1 MSALTAFNN
10 QLDNFVCYLEKLFPD
25 KMNIKTYHNSI
36 SLLRKVNPRKLV
48 EMYKEHVYNKYSV
61 QIMNKDANFF
71 LENDFN
77 DVLEGD
83 NESMLEALSFKEMW
97 KDSSTEIHDQ
107 IFRYF
112 QLLCL
117 LSEKC

>member
-1 MSALTAFNN
+1 MSNLTAFNN
-10 QLDNFVCYLEKLFPD
+10 QLDNFICFLEKLFPD

-36 SLLRKVNPRKLV
+36 SLLRRVNPRKIIDV
-48 EMYKEHVYNKYSV
+48 FKVHVYDKYRE
-61 QIMNKDANFF
+61 QIMKKDANFF
-71 LENDFN
+71 LENEFN
-77 DVLEGD
+77 DVIEGD
-83 NESMLEALSFKEMW
+83 SESMLEALSFKDMW
-97 KDSSTEIHDQ
+97 KVSTTEVHDQ